1 MFPGGREMEHWELI
15 GKKQSG
21 LNFAWYGDKYKEA
34 MGSWILSSDWFG
46 SNFAKPLEW
55 NIQPVG
61 PNSSISS
68 LAEISVTGQT
78 FNRF

>member
-1 MFPGGREMEHWELI
+1 MPDMVINTKKRWVAVSCRQIDSEVTSQNHWT
-15 GKKQSG
+15 
-21 LNFAWYGDKYKEA
+21 
-34 MGSWILSSDWFG
+34 
-46 SNFAKPLEW
+46 W
-55 NIQPVG
+55 NIQLVG

>member
-1 MFPGGREMEHWELI
+1 MVINTKKRWVAVSCRQIDSEVTSQNHWT
-15 GKKQSG
+15 
-21 LNFAWYGDKYKEA
+21 
-34 MGSWILSSDWFG
+34 
-46 SNFAKPLEW
+46 W
-55 NIQPVG
+55 NIQLVG